1 MIPKELIQKIR
12 RIEIRTRRLVNDVM
26 AGEYQSVFKGRGME
40 FSEVREYQVG
50 DDVRTVDWNVTA
62 RMGHPYVKRFSEERD
77 LTVLFLVDASL
88 SGEFGTAG
96 KLKVDVAAEICALM
110 AFSAIQN
117 NDRVGLVLFTDK
129 IEKFVPP
136 KKGRNH
142 VLRLIRE
149 LFVEAE
155 HIPTSE
161 NGRARSWKDRA
172 AGLFGALRAGENGRN
187 GGEGVRRGFA
197 RRVAGFFHPDG
208 PGGPGKRRTDLSLAL
223 SYVLQAQ
230 KRKCIVF
237 LISDFLDEDCE
248 KELRLVNRKH
258 DLVCTVVVDP
268 REERLPEVSGMWRAG
283 EAVGYIDLED
293 AETGEIVT
301 VNLGNDEVRRRF
313 EQRSEKNAKEL
324 ETRFRR
330 LGIDH
335 IRVRTDEDY
344 VVPLV
349 RLFQE
354 RASRY

>member
-12 RIEIRTRRLVNDVM
+12 RIEIRTKRLVNDVM

-40 FSEVREYQVG
+40 FSEVREYQIG

-77 LTVLFLVDASL
+77 LTVLFLIDASL

-129 IEKFVPP
+129 IEKYVPP

-155 HIPTSE
+155 NIPTEGTGTQPSLKERAAWILKSLRPPEIVRNNGDE
-161 NGRARSWKDRA
+161 NGNGLTRRIRA
-172 AGLFGALRAGENGRN
+172 
-187 GGEGVRRGFA
+187 
-197 RRVAGFFHPDG
+197 FFQPDG
-208 PGGPGKRRTDLSLAL
+208 GVVAGKRRTDLSLAL

-230 KRKCIVF
+230 KRKCVVF
-237 LISDFLDEDCE
+237 LISDFLDEECE

-268 REERLPEVSGMWRAG
+268 REERLPDVSGLWRPG

-301 VNLGNDEVRRRF
+301 VNLGDRDVRKRF
-313 EQRSEKNAKEL
+313 EERSEKNAQEL
-324 ETRFRR
+324 ESRFRR

-349 RLFQE
+349 RLFEE

>member
-12 RIEIRTRRLVNDVM
+12 RIEIRTKRLVNDVM

-88 SGEFGTAG
+88 
-96 KLKVDVAAEICALM
+96 
-110 AFSAIQN
+110 AIHN
-117 NDRVGLVLFTDK
+117 NDRVGLVLFTDR
-129 IEKFVPP
+129 IEKYVPP

-155 HIPTSE
+155 HIPTS
-161 NGRARSWKDRA
+161 GDGAPGSWKDRA
-172 AGLFGALRAGENGRN
+172 AGILNNLRSGNGRT
-187 GGEGVRRGFA
+187 GEEEERPGLA
-197 RRVAGFFHPDG
+197 RRILRIFQGDG
-208 PGGPGKRRTDLSLAL
+208 PSRAGKRRTDLSLAL
-223 SYVLQAQ
+223 SYVRQVQ
-230 KRKCIVF
+230 KRKCVVF

-248 KELRLVNRKH
+248 KELRLVNRRH
-258 DLVCTVVVDP
+258 DLVCVVVVDP
-268 REERLPEVSGMWRAG
+268 REERLPDVSRMWKPG
-283 EAVGYIDLED
+283 EATGYIDLED
-293 AETGEIVT
+293 AETGEIIT
-301 VNLGNDEVRRRF
+301 VNLGDDEVRRRF
-313 EQRSEKNAKEL
+313 EERSEKSAIEL
-324 ETRFRR
+324 EARFRR

-349 RLFQE
+349 RLFEE
-354 RASRY
+354 RARRY

>member
-117 NDRVGLVLFTDK
+117 NDRVGLVLFTDR
-129 IEKFVPP
+129 IEKYVPP

-161 NGRARSWKDRA
+161 DGSPGSWKERA
-172 AGLFGALRAGENGRN
+172 AGLLSTLRSAGNGRRE
-187 GGEGVRRGFA
+187 GGEEQPGLA
-197 RRVAGFFHPDG
+197 RRLIDFFQAAG
-208 PGGPGKRRTDLSLAL
+208 PGAAGGRRTDLSLAL
-223 SYVLQAQ
+223 SYALQVQ

-237 LISDFLDEDCE
+237 LISDFLDEECE

-268 REERLPEVSGMWRAG
+268 REERLPEVSGTWRPG

-301 VNLGNDEVRRRF
+301 VNLGNDEVRRQF
-313 EQRSEKNAKEL
+313 EERSEKSAKEL
-324 ETRFRR
+324 EGRFRR

-349 RLFQE
+349 RLFEE